1 MPIFYLTPLARIV
14 FFDPK
19 KKIVEKNDKK
29 INQKKRDIIIT
40 PLHFSTTVA
49 EAKAHLQPKS
59 LTFCHEEYTNIFR
72 WD

>member
-1 MPIFYLTPLARIV
+1 MPLFYLTPLARIV

-19 KKIVEKNDKK
+19 KNCKKNDKK